1 MSKPVGAS
9 RRKVI
14 DQQVLRMIV
23 KEYFPFSVVEDREFI
38 KLIGMLNS
46 GYTLPSRKILTTSLL
61 PVIYNEVY
69 EKVRN
74 DINSNAHYVSLT
86 TDSWTSVKNE
96 SYTAVTAHYIDKDC
110 ILKTYLLSCFKYSE
124 SHTSENLKNELIR
137 VVSEWGLQNKIAA
150 CTSDNASNIT
160 GAISLCN
167 WRHIGCFA
175 HSLNL
180 AVQHAL
186 KEVQEI
192 RDKVKGIVGHFK
204 RSSQAAAKLKL
215 RQEQL
220 EYSPTLNVIQ
230 DVVTR
235 WNSTYEMFERIL
247 HLKTPLLSALAE
259 TNYDVYL
266 NSSDWQIISNTCD
279 ILKRFKEITIE
290 ISSEKSVSISKV
302 VVLSKALINYCGQLK
317 NKYPGSS
324 VTTKFIDVLTSQ
336 VVSRFGPHERNIL
349 YAEAVILDPRFKNH
363 GFLNNSA
370 FIEGKKSLVNKARD
384 IQLESEN
391 HTSVPTMPST
401 SNDSIWNDFDTEV
414 QSLVQSRN
422 PTSAFIVEIDKYLL
436 EP

>member
-1 MSKPVGAS
+1 M
-9 RRKVI
+9 
-14 DQQVLRMIV
+14 
-23 KEYFPFSVVEDREFI
+23 
-38 KLIGMLNS
+38 
-46 GYTLPSRKILTTSLL
+46 
-61 PVIYNEVY
+61 
-69 EKVRN
+69 
-74 DINSNAHYVSLT
+74 
-86 TDSWTSVKNE
+86 
-96 SYTAVTAHYIDKDC
+96 
-110 ILKTYLLSCFKYSE
+110 
-124 SHTSENLKNELIR
+124 
-137 VVSEWGLQNKIAA
+137 VSEWGLQNKIAA

-160 GAISLCN
+160 GAILLCN

-186 KEVQEI
+186 KEVQDI

-220 EYSPTLNVIQ
+220 EYSSTLNVIQ

-247 HLKTPLLSALAE
+247 HLKTPLSSALSE
-259 TNYDVYL
+259 SNYDVHL
-266 NSSDWQIISNTCD
+266 NVSDWQIISNTCD

-324 VTTKFIDVLTSQ
+324 VTTKFIDVLTNQ
-336 VVSRFGPHERNIL
+336 VVSRFEKYEWNIL

-384 IQLESEN
+384 IQLGSEN
-391 HTSVPTMPST
+391 HTSVATMPST
-401 SNDSIWNDFDTEV
+401 SHDSIWNDFDTEV
-414 QSLVQSRN
+414 QSLVQSQN

-436 EP
+436 EPLIPRTADPLLWWKENTNVYPRLFQIMKKRFCILATSVPCERIFSKAGQTITEKRSRLHSKNFEKMIFLNCNL

>member
-1 MSKPVGAS
+1 MPKPVGAS

-23 KEYFPFSVVEDREFI
+23 KEYFPFSVVEDRKFI

-46 GYTLPSRKILTTSLL
+46 GYTLPSRKTLTTSLL
-61 PVIYNEVY
+61 PVMYNEVY

-86 TDSWTSVKNE
+86 TDNWISVKNE

-124 SHTSENLKNELIR
+124 SHTRENLKNELVR
-137 VVSEWGLQNKIAA
+137 VVTEWGLQNKIAA
-150 CTSDNASNIT
+150 CTSGNASNIT
-160 GAISLCN
+160 GAIALCN

-180 AVQHAL
+180 AFQHTL

-220 EYSPTLNVIQ
+220 EYSPTLSVIQ

-279 ILKRFKEITIE
+279 ILKRFKEI
-290 ISSEKSVSISKV
+290 SSEKSVSISK

-317 NKYPGSS
+317 NKYTGSS

-336 VVSRFGPHERNIL
+336 VVSGFGPHERNIL

-363 GFLNNSA
+363 GF
-370 FIEGKKSLVNKARD
+370 IEGKKSLVNKLVR
-384 IQLESEN
+384 QLL
-391 HTSVPTMPST
+391 
-401 SNDSIWNDFDTEV
+401 IKEV
-414 QSLVQSRN
+414 DCMVKIL
-422 PTSAFIVEIDKYLL
+422 KK
-436 EP
+436 

>member
-1 MSKPVGAS
+1 M
-9 RRKVI
+9 
-14 DQQVLRMIV
+14 
-23 KEYFPFSVVEDREFI
+23 
-38 KLIGMLNS
+38 
-46 GYTLPSRKILTTSLL
+46 
-61 PVIYNEVY
+61 
-69 EKVRN
+69 
-74 DINSNAHYVSLT
+74 
-86 TDSWTSVKNE
+86 
-96 SYTAVTAHYIDKDC
+96 
-110 ILKTYLLSCFKYSE
+110 

-160 GAISLCN
+160 GAILLCN

-186 KEVQEI
+186 KEVQDI

-220 EYSPTLNVIQ
+220 EYSSTLNVIQ

-247 HLKTPLLSALAE
+247 HLKTPLSSALSE
-259 TNYDVYL
+259 SNYDVHL
-266 NSSDWQIISNTCD
+266 NVSDWQIISNTCD

-324 VTTKFIDVLTSQ
+324 VTTKFIDVLTNQ
-336 VVSRFGPHERNIL
+336 VVSRFEKYEWNIL

-363 GFLNNSA
+363 GFLNNNA

-384 IQLESEN
+384 IQLGSEN
-391 HTSVPTMPST
+391 HTSVATMPST
-401 SNDSIWNDFDTEV
+401 SHDSIWNDFDTEV
-414 QSLVQSRN
+414 QSLVQS
-422 PTSAFIVEIDKYLL
+422 
-436 EP
+436 